1 MFLKNLF
8 FSIFFLIFA
17 AKYVMVNNFE
27 LIKNFIQNNYTLEEG
42 DFFFVQILKR
52 RKENPELKKDVS
64 LIANYFL
71 YAIEE
76 FSSLEEDII
85 QICKENNARAYIRL
99 NKRNDKKIALQTLKI
114 AIDDIMA
121 GTFKSKFDE
130 TLPETEPYRSL
141 ELIKL
146 IADSIT
152 IKNFYP
158 VNFAHLSACG
168 QFASDPVKKWLI
180 DLDDKSMLDEVRDFL
195 NTITTV
201 METIPTK
208 NGYHLITPGFNPNLF
223 TTKYKDIVMQKDSP
237 TILYL

>member
-1 MFLKNLF
+1 
-8 FSIFFLIFA
+8 
-17 AKYVMVNNFE
+17 MVNNFE
-27 LIKNFIQNNYTLEEG
+27 LLENFIQKNYTLEEG

-76 FSSLEEDII
+76 FISLEEDII

-114 AIDDIMA
+114 AIDDIIS
-121 GTFKSKFDE
+121 GTYKSRFDE
-130 TLPETEPYRSL
+130 IYRFTDSEPHKSL
-141 ELIKL
+141 EMVKL
-146 IADSIT
+146 ITDSIMV
-152 IKNFYP
+152 KNFEP
-158 VNFAHLSACG
+158 VRFAHLSACG

-195 NTITTV
+195 NTITNV
-201 METIPTK
+201 LETIPTK

-223 TTKYKDIVMQKDSP
+223 TTKYKNIVMQKDSP
-237 TILYL
+237 TILYSI